1 MPRFRRDGVVRYL
14 LEVEEGEH
22 AVPVDYVVAM
32 FRPACGFVDF
42 GFAANRAVVVD
53 LSANSFPPAAPIKKP
68 RNQRGNPELDVETGE
83 RSLLQLVQ
91 QPGRPVT

>member
-1 MPRFRRDGVVRYL
+1 MKA
-14 LEVEEGEH
+14 EEGEH

-42 GFAANRAVVVD
+42 GFAANRSVVVA
-53 LSANSFPPAAPIKKP
+53 LTAYGFPPAERIKKP
-68 RNQRGNPELDVETGE
+68 RKRRGNPERDVETGE
-83 RSLLQLVQ
+83 RSLLHLVQ